1 MLAIAGTARRSA
13 LVACARARTSI
24 PAVAPLTISDRRS
37 KSTHAYDASHVGGD
51 GGGIAHRCLE
61 ELQSIR
67 SAGTYKEER
76 IIKSPQST
84 LIQVASRKN
93 AIDNDTGTEKEVL
106 NFCANNYLGLSS
118 HPRLIDAAHKALDE
132 RGFGL
137 SSVRFICGTQD
148 KHKECEKVIAD
159 FHGMDDCIL
168 YPSCFDANAGIFEA
182 LLGPEDAVISD
193 ALNHASLIDGIRLC
207 KAQRHRY
214 MHSDMEDLERI
225 LKETYDTARNRLI
238 VTDGVFSMV
247 RKFQKIV
254 LAIAMLSRC
263 FGIYSPLQL

>member
-1 MLAIAGTARRSA
+1 MLIAGATCSRRSS
-13 LVACARARTSI
+13 LVACARFRTSI
-24 PAVAPLTISDRRS
+24 PTRCTTSIISGRS
-37 KSTHAYDASHVGGD
+37 KSTQANDPSHISGD

-67 SAGTYKEER
+67 SAGTYKTER

-84 LIQVASRKN
+84 MIQVASNNN
-93 AIDNDTGTEKEVL
+93 AIDNDIGTEKEVL

-148 KHKECEKVIAD
+148 KHKECERAIAD

-182 LLGPEDAVISD
+182 LLGPDDAVISD
-193 ALNHASLIDGIRLC
+193 SLNHASLIDGIRLC

-214 MHSDMEDLERI
+214 MHSDMDDLERI
-225 LKETYDTARNRLI
+225 LKETYDTARNHLI

-247 RKFQKIV
+247 SPNIY
-254 LAIAMLSRC
+254 IIYIIC
-263 FGIYSPLQL
+263 F

>member
-1 MLAIAGTARRSA
+1 VL
-13 LVACARARTSI
+13 ARARII
-24 PAVAPLTISDRRS
+24 PAVVTAAARS
-37 KSTHAYDASHVGGD
+37 KSTQACDSIHRGGD
-51 GGGIAHRCLE
+51 GGGIADRCLE
-61 ELQSIR
+61 ELRSIR
-67 SAGTYKEER
+67 AAGTYKEER
-76 IIKSPQST
+76 VIKSPQST
-84 LIQVASRKN
+84 SIRVAPSDYVN
-93 AIDNDTGTEKEVL
+93 NDTGSEKEVL

-148 KHKECEKVIAD
+148 RHKECERTIAH
-159 FHGMDDCIL
+159 FLGMDDCIL

-214 MHSDMEDLERI
+214 KHSDMRDLERI
-225 LKETYDTARNRLI
+225 LEETYSVARNRLI

-247 RKFQKIV
+247 SSVPQKYEQNI
-254 LAIAMLSRC
+254 
-263 FGIYSPLQL
+263 FYLQSTMIFSQNILLL